1 MAESEVH
8 RRLKLAMARELFEMG
23 YQSNV
28 EIPNGEG
35 GFIDVQGIRGKEIIN
50 IELVKTHMP
59 DWVLFKIQSPEEIR
73 YNLFERIVDRLT
85 NRGRKH
91 FHMDELRRNLV
102 ATKYFDNESA
112 SRYVKRM
119 VDTHIIDE
127 VDPIV
132 GIINNKGRYICD
144 CEYFETTQKECSHIQ
159 EHIDFWGKFMK
170 RAKNMNNKELGDQEQ
185 NLCKNKSEKLCAIIH
200 AQIQLLRRNKLQ
212 GRSNEYLTL
221 FGELKGSFVK
231 AGDMVLKLYK
241 QGKKDGLPNDII
253 RKDIEIAFG
262 EARTERRIRGLFL
275 PSN

>member
-8 RRLKLAMARELFEMG
+8 RRLKYAMARELFEMG
-23 YQSNV
+23 YQSNI

-119 VDTHIIDE
+119 VDTRIIDE

-132 GIINNKGRYICD
+132 GIINNKGRYIGRLPLVKIFKLVLCFISNRKTKIGSSGGQKHIVKPLRSH
-144 CEYFETTQKECSHIQ
+144 YFTS
-159 EHIDFWGKFMK
+159 
-170 RAKNMNNKELGDQEQ
+170 
-185 NLCKNKSEKLCAIIH
+185 S
-200 AQIQLLRRNKLQ
+200 
-212 GRSNEYLTL
+212 
-221 FGELKGSFVK
+221 SF
-231 AGDMVLKLYK
+231 
-241 QGKKDGLPNDII
+241 N
-253 RKDIEIAFG
+253 
-262 EARTERRIRGLFL
+262 
-275 PSN
+275 